1 MFTFS
6 GPAYLAFY
14 LILSLIVLLVL
25 YQFRLNAESGE
36 APRINLKDPYLIA
49 YLRGGA
55 NETLRVAMVYLID
68 QQLLTVTGSRVGVAH
83 ANVFQEVKSPL
94 ENQII
99 KAFAPPAEAAS
110 IFKNKSLIAQCDNTY
125 KTYLEKLD
133 LLPGNKMKSIRG
145 RNFAIAA
152 GVLFLFGLGK
162 IFYALSTGHS
172 NVFFLFVLTAVAI
185 VIAYKVSFPRLTTCG
200 KNVLEDLRSLYR
212 SSRSRPNRPAAEA
225 MMLAAV
231 FGLGALPTDNY
242 AYTRQIFPQA
252 YNTNSN
258 SCGSSSCSSSCG
270 SSSSDGGS
278 SGGDGGS
285 SCGGGG
291 CGGCG
296 GD

>member
-14 LILSLIVLLVL
+14 VVLSLIVLLIL
-25 YQFRLNAESGE
+25 YQFRLNSESGE

-55 NETLRVAMVYLID
+55 NETLRVAMIHLID
-68 QQLLTVTGSRVGVAH
+68 HQLLTVTGSRVSVAH
-83 ANVFQEVKSPL
+83 ADVFPEAKSPL

-110 IFKNKSLIAQCDNTY
+110 IFKNKSLIAQCDSTY
-125 KTYLEKLD
+125 QTYLEKLD
-133 LLPGNKMKSIRG
+133 LLPGSETKSLRG
-145 RNFAIAA
+145 RNFSIAA
-152 GVLFLFGLGK
+152 GLLLLFGVGK
-162 IFYALSTGHS
+162 ILYALSTGNS
-172 NVFFLFVLTAVAI
+172 NVFFLFVLTAGAI
-185 VIAYKVSFPRLTTCG
+185 FIAYKISFPRLTTGG

-212 SSRSRPNRPAAEA
+212 SSRSRSNRPAEEA

-252 YNTNSN
+252 YNTNSS

-270 SSSSDGGS
+270 SSSS
-278 SGGDGGS
+278 GGDGGGS